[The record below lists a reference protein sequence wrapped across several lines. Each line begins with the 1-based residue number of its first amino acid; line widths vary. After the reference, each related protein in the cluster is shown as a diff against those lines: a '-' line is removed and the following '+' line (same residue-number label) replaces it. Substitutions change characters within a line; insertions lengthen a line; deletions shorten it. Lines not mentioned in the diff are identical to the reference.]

1 MEYLERIIL
10 SIYFPQL
17 HSPNN
22 SRFESF
28 FESIKQQEN
37 HLSKKLKPL
46 ISTKFIQKKLQEMRI
61 KGQV

>member
-1 MEYLERIIL
+1 MSNLERSIL
-10 SIYFPQL
+10 SLYYPQF

-46 ISTKFIQKKLQEMRI
+46 ISTKFIQKKLLEMKI
-61 KGQV
+61 KEQV